1 MEEIGCRVSDQEN
14 RHAIGPMCLC
24 MLLVQVSMTA
34 QAVTVDPRLRAS
46 APGYDDI

>member
-14 RHAIGPMCLC
+14 RHAIGPMCSC